1 MSTRLPDLSQRLQ
14 TQDPGF
20 LRIVYELWGIQ
31 QDQARESA
39 SPLRQAIQQFAST
52 LNRDRVRQAL
62 DSLPTNAREALDDL
76 LRNGG
81 KLPWKMFTRR
91 YGQVR
96 QMGAGRRDRE
106 RPYLQPA
113 SPAEALWY
121 RALIGRA
128 FLDTPD
134 GPQEFAFI
142 PSEFL
147 ALLPSPPP
155 ETQSLP
161 LGRAAS
167 PSERAHILLA
177 NDHILDH
184 ACTLLAALRL
194 NLTPEMEE
202 FVKGSW
208 ALSSP
213 QAISPV
219 ALQALLISAGLVHG
233 VDRLPLPEATREFL
247 EMPRPQA
254 LVFLVQAWLESPT
267 FNELRLMPGLILEG
281 DWQNDPLRARRA
293 ILQFVQRLP
302 QATWWSLPSFIA
314 AIKHIQPDFQRPG
327 GDYDT
332 WYIRSQTSGGFL
344 RGFEHWDEVEG
355 ALIRYL
361 ISGPMHWL
369 GLVDLAAPTPQA
381 KPNAFRLSS
390 WAQDLLNGK
399 PPPGIKS
406 ETEPLVV
413 TSDGRV
419 RVPRLAPRV
428 ARYLVARF
436 CVWEGVDN
444 EVYSYRIT
452 AASLRRAR
460 QQGLKISHLLSVLRR
475 HTAALPPNLVQALER
490 WEEQGSEVRLERAM
504 ILRLRKPHILQA
516 LRKSPAGRYLG
527 DLLGPT
533 TVIVKPGAAEKVLA
547 ALVEMGYLGESEI
560 IE

>member
-1 MSTRLPDLSQRLQ
+1 MSTRLPDLSQSLQ

-20 LRIVYELWGIQ
+20 LRIVLELWGIE
-31 QDQARESA
+31 QDQAQESPA
-39 SPLRQAIQQFAST
+39 TFHQAVQRFASA
-52 LNRDRVRQAL
+52 LNRDLVMQTLDAL
-62 DSLPTNAREALDDL
+62 APKTREALNDL

-81 KLPWKMFTRR
+81 KLPWQMFTRR

-96 QMGAGRRDRE
+96 QMGPGRRDRE
-106 RPYLQPA
+106 RPYLQPT

-128 FLDTPD
+128 FMDTPD

-142 PSEFL
+142 PSELL
-147 ALLPSPPP
+147 ALLPPPP
-155 ETQSLP
+155 EAQTAP
-161 LGRAAS
+161 PGRAAS
-167 PSERAHILLA
+167 PSERAHVILA
-177 NDHILDH
+177 NDQILDH

-194 NLTPEMEE
+194 NLALDSEE
-202 FVKGSW
+202 FVRGSW
-208 ALSSP
+208 SLSSP
-213 QAISPV
+213 YAIPPR
-219 ALQALLISAGLVHG
+219 ALQTLLISAGLVHA

-254 LVFLVQAWLESPT
+254 LVVLVRAWLESPS
-267 FNELRLMPGLILEG
+267 FNELRLLPDLILEG
-281 DWQNDPLRARRA
+281 DWQNDPLRARRTVLEHA
-293 ILQFVQRLP
+293 LRIP
-302 QATWWSLPSFIA
+302 SATWWSLSSFIA
-314 AIKHIQPDFQRPG
+314 AIKHTQPDFQRPG

-332 WYIRSQTSGGFL
+332 WYIRSQTSGAFL

-355 ALIRYL
+355 ALIRY
-361 ISGPMHWL
+361 IVSGPMHWL
-369 GLVDLAAPTPQA
+369 GLVDLAAPTSHA
-381 KPNAFRLSS
+381 KPTAFRLSF
-390 WAQDLLNGK
+390 WAQSLLNGQ
-399 PPPGIKS
+399 PPSGL
-406 ETEPLVV
+406 ETEDEALLV
-413 TSDGRV
+413 SPDGRI

-436 CVWEGVDN
+436 CLWEGKDDEAYTFRV
-444 EVYSYRIT
+444 T

-475 HTAALPPNLVQALER
+475 HTSALPPNLVQALER
-490 WEEQGSEVRLERAM
+490 WEEYGSEVRLERAT

-533 TVIVKPGAAEKVLA
+533 TVIVKPGAGGKVLA